1 MAASQPSF
9 SPGSVLLLLQ
19 VWIPECSPAHF
30 LHRFPVF
37 QYVSKEPDLHQQS
50 LERLRMFV
58 PMRASGL
65 LLQSP
70 GLPTSLYGK
79 ELPLHSLA
87 WALLLPVSI
96 SLLLYSSSWDHAPNQ
111 PHKSSSVRLNCKWD
125 PDEDSCILI
134 FKNSTIQTSLRSKK
148 SILNHLSSQI
158 SMN

>member
-1 MAASQPSF
+1 MLPSTLPAQILCLPVCF
-9 SPGSVLLLLQ
+9 QGTRP
-19 VWIPECSPAHF
+19 SPAEPGKVEDVCADEGQ
-30 LHRFPVF
+30 RITAS
-37 QYVSKEPDLHQQS
+37 VSC
-50 LERLRMFV
+50 
-58 PMRASGL
+58 
-65 LLQSP
+65 
-70 GLPTSLYGK
+70 LPTSLYGK